1 MPVQIPHSVPPATR
15 ALGGEGVLW
24 ALSFWYCASGSHF
37 PLHGSKCMKRERLIM
52 LGRVKSPLKRGMC
65 HHDSVMTLAHNEYI
79 IVPIEE
85 SIIVMRL
92 FMCDECSLL
101 LNITKEK

>member
-1 MPVQIPHSVPPATR
+1 
-15 ALGGEGVLW
+15 
-24 ALSFWYCASGSHF
+24 
-37 PLHGSKCMKRERLIM
+37 M
-52 LGRVKSPLKRGMC
+52 LGTVKSPLKKGMC
-65 HHDSVMTLAHNEYI
+65 QHDSVMTLAHNDYI

-85 SIIVMRL
+85 SIIVMRV